1 VKTLATA
8 RAIKITEDRTID
20 IALLFQ
26 RFLVVSQSVYLNLS
40 EVMEYELSPY
50 PSALFE
56 AKDRLR
62 KPDKAHLV
70 EAIRNYV
77 TPTSDDAVLETI
89 PVTDHYVL
97 DGGSLL
103 HRLKWTEGST
113 YSSIANAYAKFTLD
127 LYGHATVVFGGYS
140 GGPGIKDITHQRRG
154 ANKTANKVNISD
166 ATKFVGKKEDFLSN
180 VENKQAMIDL
190 IAKCLKQKGCH
201 VIQAEEDADV
211 DIVKAAVSMSGY
223 KSTTLNGEDTDL
235 LILLLYHATLKD
247 SHELYFRSD
256 KTGDKTKQYVYNI
269 NDLKQMLGQRRSDK
283 QLASCHVSSRPMRS
297 RYFPSCYLQN
307 FDRKICI
314 RRKINREKY

>member
-1 VKTLATA
+1 M
-8 RAIKITEDRTID
+8 
-20 IALLFQ
+20 
-26 RFLVVSQSVYLNLS
+26 VSQSGDLNLS

-50 PSALFE
+50 PPSLFE
-56 AKDRLR
+56 AKDGLR
-62 KPDKAHLV
+62 KPDKAQLL

-97 DGGSLL
+97 DGGSFL

-113 YSSIANAYAKFTLD
+113 YNSIADEYAKFNLD
-127 LYGHATVVFGGYS
+127 LYGHATVVFDGYS
-140 GGPGIKDITHQRRG
+140 GGPGIKDNTHQRQG
-154 ANKTANKVNISD
+154 ANKTANKVNILD

-201 VIQAEEDADV
+201 VIQAEGDADV

-223 KSTTLNGEDTDL
+223 KSTTLIGEDTDL

-256 KTGDKTKQYVYNI
+256 KTRNKTKQYVYNI
-269 NDLKQMLGQRRSDK
+269 NVLKQILGDDLCTDLHAFTGCDMTSRIFGIGKKSVFQKIIKGESVFRICSTIFCSPDK
-283 QLASCHVSSRPMRS
+283 
-297 RYFPSCYLQN
+297 
-307 FDRKICI
+307 D
-314 RRKINREKY
+314 